1 MSQAE
6 SKPPADSS
14 LHADDG
20 TRQAVPP
27 FVIGWEEWLALP
39 ALALPAIKAK
49 VDTGAKTS
57 ALHAF
62 LIEPFTDSGRSL
74 VRFGIHPIPGR
85 EDIEVFCTSPLVDR
99 REVTSS
105 NGDKEARYVITTP
118 VTMGQ
123 RTWDIEVTLTN
134 REGMAYRMLLGRQA
148 IRDGMLVDPAA
159 SFRQPRLSHR
169 LYGRVKSTASAESR
183 FADRASADRSFDVAP
198 KPTTGLR
205 IAVLTR
211 QLNSGSNR
219 RLAEAAHQ
227 RGHALQLLDLA
238 TLTLG
243 FAPHTPMLRGADD
256 VEIDAFD
263 FVVPRFVGG
272 NGAFGAAIVRALEF
286 SDCQGLNA
294 GDALD
299 LLRNPLALAQ
309 ALVRAGARQIQ
320 GGVSE
325 ISWPERLKSGTK
337 TTPETSILT
346 VGGRAIAGIALQD
359 SVTTELPRVSASDDF
374 AAAERIART
383 LGLGLASVDFGS
395 DDEGRI
401 VVRVSGSPRLG
412 LFERITGV
420 RVADAVL
427 NVLEARA
434 RLAAADPDVSA
445 DAGLDDD

>member
-1 MSQAE
+1 MSQSE
-6 SKPPADSS
+6 SPPHDGLDGPPA
-14 LHADDG
+14 
-20 TRQAVPP
+20 

-39 ALALPAIKAK
+39 ALQLPAIKAK

-118 VTMGQ
+118 VTMGV

-169 LYGRVKSTASAESR
+169 LYGRGKPSGTPASL
-183 FADRASADRSFDVAP
+183 AP
-198 KPTTGLR
+198 KPATGLR

-219 RLAEAAHQ
+219 RLVEAATA
-227 RGHALQLLDLA
+227 RGHTLQLLDLA

-243 FAPHTPMLRGADD
+243 LTPNMPALWSADET
-256 VEIDAFD
+256 EIGGFD

-272 NGAFGAAIVRALEF
+272 NGAFGAAVVRALEF
-286 SDCQGLNA
+286 SDAQGLNS

-325 ISWPERLKSGTK
+325 AHWPKRLKTGTK
-337 TTPETSILT
+337 VTPEHSILT
-346 VGGRAIAGIALQD
+346 VGGRAIAGIALRD
-359 SVTTELPRVSASDDF
+359 SVTTELPRAAASDDF

-383 LGLGLASVDFGS
+383 FGLGLASVDFGG
-395 DDEGRI
+395 DDDGRL

-412 LFERITGV
+412 LFERVTGV
-420 RVADAVL
+420 RVADAIL
-427 NVLEARA
+427 SVLEARA
-434 RLAAADPDVSA
+434 RLAAADPDASA

>member
-1 MSQAE
+1 MSNSE
-6 SKPPADSS
+6 SPRDANNS
-14 LHADDG
+14 LTA
-20 TRQAVPP
+20 
-27 FVIGWEEWLALP
+27 FVIGWEEWVALP
-39 ALALPAIKAK
+39 ALGLPAIKVK

-62 LIEPFTDSGRSL
+62 MIEPFTDSGRSL

-169 LYGRVKSTASAESR
+169 LYGRNPADPSAANTS
-183 FADRASADRSFDVAP
+183 AGDRSADRLASVTP
-198 KPTTGLR
+198 KPATGLR

-211 QLNSGSNR
+211 QINSGSNR
-219 RLAEAAHQ
+219 RLVEAAHL
-227 RGHALQLLDLA
+227 RGHTLQLLDLA
-238 TLTLG
+238 TVTLG
-243 FAPHTPMLRGADD
+243 LTPNEPSLRAVDHD
-256 VEIDAFD
+256 VIDAFD

-272 NGAFGAAIVRALEF
+272 NGAFGAAVVRALEF
-286 SDCQGLNA
+286 SDCQGLNS

-309 ALVRAGARQIQ
+309 ALARSGARQIQ

-325 ISWPERLKSGTK
+325 GDWPERIKSGTK
-337 TTPETSILT
+337 ATPELSILT
-346 VGGRAIAGIALQD
+346 IGGRAIAGIALHD
-359 SVTTELPRVSASDDF
+359 SVTVDLTRASSGESF
-374 AAAERIART
+374 AAAARIART

-395 DDEGRI
+395 DDDGRI

-412 LFERITGV
+412 LFERVAGV
-420 RVADAVL
+420 RVADAIL
-427 NVLEARA
+427 NELEARA
-434 RLAAADPDVSA
+434 RLAAVDPDASA

>member
-1 MSQAE
+1 MSNAE
-6 SKPPADSS
+6 SSPDASIG
-14 LHADDG
+14 A
-20 TRQAVPP
+20 QP
-27 FVIGWEEWLALP
+27 FVIGWEEWLSLP
-39 ALALPAIKAK
+39 ALGLPAMKAK

-62 LIEPFTDSGRSL
+62 LIEPFTDNGRSL

-118 VTMGQ
+118 VTMGA

-169 LYGRVKSTASAESR
+169 LYGKRTGSR
-183 FADRASADRSFDVAP
+183 SADQLLAATP
-198 KPTTGLR
+198 KPAFGLR

-219 RLAEAAHQ
+219 RLVAAAAT
-227 RGHALQLLDLA
+227 RGHTLQLLDLA
-238 TLTLG
+238 TLTL
-243 FAPHTPMLRGADD
+243 AVSPHEPNLRGADAAT
-256 VEIDAFD
+256 IGAFD

-272 NGAFGAAIVRALEF
+272 NGSFGAAVVRALETAGA
-286 SDCQGLNA
+286 QGLNSA
-294 GDALD
+294 DTLD

-309 ALVRAGARQIQ
+309 ALARAGTRQIQ
-320 GGVSE
+320 GGVTE
-325 ISWPERLKSGTK
+325 TDWPERLKSGTK
-337 TTPETSILT
+337 VTPELSILT

-359 SVTTELPRVSASDDF
+359 SATTELARADASEDF

-383 LGLGLASVDFGS
+383 LALGLASIDFGS
-395 DDEGRI
+395 DDDGRI

-412 LFERITGV
+412 LFERVANV
-420 RVADAVL
+420 RVADAIL
-427 NVLEARA
+427 NELEARA
-434 RLAAADPDVSA
+434 RVAAAELTGDNGPDDEVFTT
-445 DAGLDDD
+445 

>member
-1 MSQAE
+1 MSNSE
-6 SKPPADSS
+6 STPDTTSGA
-14 LHADDG
+14 
-20 TRQAVPP
+20 QP
-27 FVIGWEEWLALP
+27 FVIGWEEWLSLP
-39 ALALPAIKAK
+39 ALGLPAIKAK
-49 VDTGAKTS
+49 IDTGAKTS

-148 IRDGMLVDPAA
+148 IRDGILVDPAA

-169 LYGRVKSTASAESR
+169 LYGRGTTNRTSGRLSS
-183 FADRASADRSFDVAP
+183 VAP
-198 KPTTGLR
+198 KPATGLR

-211 QLNSGSNR
+211 QLTSSSNR
-219 RLAEAAHQ
+219 RLAEAAAH
-227 RGHALQLLDLA
+227 RGHTLELLDLA

-243 FAPHTPMLRGADD
+243 FTPNEPPLRGTDN
-256 VEIDAFD
+256 VIVSPFD

-272 NGAFGAAIVRALEF
+272 NGSFGAAVVRALE
-286 SDCQGLNA
+286 STEAQGLNA
-294 GDALD
+294 ADTLD

-309 ALVRAGARQIQ
+309 ALTRAGARQIQ
-320 GGVSE
+320 GGVNE
-325 ISWPERLKSGTK
+325 GDWPERLKSGTK
-337 TTPETSILT
+337 ATPELSILT
-346 VGGRAIAGIALQD
+346 VGGRAVAGIALHD
-359 SVTTELPRVSASDDF
+359 SITSDITRANASDDF
-374 AAAERIART
+374 ALAERIART
-383 LGLGLASVDFGS
+383 LALGLASVDFGS
-395 DDEGRI
+395 DGDGRI

-412 LFERITGV
+412 LFERVANV
-420 RVADAVL
+420 RVADAIL
-427 NVLEARA
+427 SELEARA
-434 RLAAADPDVSA
+434 RVAAAEAGSDN
-445 DAGLDDD
+445 GLDDDVFTL

>member
-1 MSQAE
+1 M
-6 SKPPADSS
+6 
-14 LHADDG
+14 
-20 TRQAVPP
+20 TPP

-39 ALALPAIKAK
+39 ALGLPAIKAK

-62 LIEPFTDSGRSL
+62 MIEPFTDSGRSL

-169 LYGRVKSTASAESR
+169 LYGRSPSNISTASR
-183 FADRASADRSFDVAP
+183 NADRLASVAP
-198 KPTTGLR
+198 KPASGLR

-211 QLNSGSNR
+211 QLSSGSNR
-219 RLAEAAHQ
+219 RLAEAAQQ
-227 RGHALQLLDLA
+227 RGHTLQLLDLA

-243 FAPHTPMLRGADD
+243 LTPNEPPLRTVDGD
-256 VEIDAFD
+256 VIDAFD
-263 FVVPRFVGG
+263 FVVSRFVGG
-272 NGAFGAAIVRALEF
+272 NGAFGAAVIRALEF

-299 LLRNPLALAQ
+299 MLRNPLALAQ
-309 ALVRAGARQIQ
+309 ALARSGARQVQ
-320 GGVSE
+320 GTVNEGD
-325 ISWPERLKSGTK
+325 WPERLKFVTK
-337 TTPETSILT
+337 ATPELSILT
-346 VGGRAIAGIALQD
+346 IGGRAIAGVALHE
-359 SVTTELPRVSASDDF
+359 SVTVDRARASASEEF
-374 AAAERIART
+374 ASAERIART
-383 LGLGLASVDFGS
+383 LGLGLAAVDFGS
-395 DDEGRI
+395 DDDGRI

-412 LFERITGV
+412 LFERVAGV

-427 NVLEARA
+427 NELEARA
-434 RLAAADPDVSA
+434 RLAAAEA
-445 DAGLDDD
+445 DTDASGDETLND